1 MKKRNLALE
10 EKIFIFKTIRIS
22 KIVFQSFITTV
33 PKDIINELEK
43 LQKAFLWKNCAPK
56 IKHETLRNYYKAGGL
71 KNVDILNKIIALQ
84 CSWIRRL
91 YSNSF
96 HEWKLILLYLNEKS
110 IGRFIKF
117 HSNLLFKSDK
127 TKFFPSFYQ
136 WIILYWKKHLAMMTE
151 IPSCIQS

>member
-96 HEWKLILLYLNEKS
+96 HVWKLILLYLTEVLPIFLSMNYFVLEKTS
-110 IGRFIKF
+110 CYDDWNTLLYSVLISVLQCEYPGR
-117 HSNLLFKSDK
+117 
-127 TKFFPSFYQ
+127 
-136 WIILYWKKHLAMMTE
+136 
-151 IPSCIQS
+151 